1 MKSQTNFI
9 FRYRELQSQLNRT
22 SDMNELSTEIQLSNL
37 QNDYNNLK
45 IKYDKLLQ
53 EREEM
58 LQLMQDGSNNTAFDA
73 FKFKKIIE
81 ENTDLLKLIED
92 LKFQLASEKNIN
104 HEKLLNLE
112 ENVSKVNILNEE
124 NNKLQNL
131 KNDILLQLSS
141 QQELFDAKVKQL
153 QSSEQFFKRENEF
166 MKMKQENMVEGIT
179 CLKKYMYESMTAEE
193 KSENEH
199 KLATLDKTITN
210 LNKSLEENKQQHQ
223 DVIEQFNKNNK
234 EKLLLVSNMI
244 EENLRKIN
252 EDVYQGTTST
262 LSYLSEI
269 QALKQEVESLK
280 KEKAKLKENKD
291 HLQILAE
298 QNKLSTNTKVDVSS
312 PVNIDRVTNVL
323 QKSLDLLMV
332 QKVE

>member
-104 HEKLLNLE
+104 QEKLLNLE

-166 MKMKQENMVEGIT
+166 MKMK
-179 CLKKYMYESMTAEE
+179 
-193 KSENEH
+193 
-199 KLATLDKTITN
+199 
-210 LNKSLEENKQQHQ
+210 
-223 DVIEQFNKNNK
+223 
-234 EKLLLVSNMI
+234 
-244 EENLRKIN
+244 
-252 EDVYQGTTST
+252 
-262 LSYLSEI
+262 
-269 QALKQEVESLK
+269 
-280 KEKAKLKENKD
+280 
-291 HLQILAE
+291 
-298 QNKLSTNTKVDVSS
+298 
-312 PVNIDRVTNVL
+312 
-323 QKSLDLLMV
+323 
-332 QKVE
+332 